1 MNPIQ
6 IAYFKH
12 FLYDKD
18 LHRSYI
24 FYYRQNRIKGSPS
37 GDKDGNP
44 ESIEQYFL
52 KTTVEDVI
60 MKAFYF
66 YPNTGSRSNSSY
78 DYWKGIDDQWQD
90 YMKSNDANFTNDKW
104 PLLSGTF
111 AILRQNWDAD
121 CYWMKRNFESTE
133 EVYRRLGVDMPMPPF
148 IWEHGDTPMKRLD
161 EKQINFD
168 IHNAKDGDIV
178 VRIRKF
184 ENGGVG
190 RTTFIVKKVVRYD
203 PETSY
208 LQPNQLHCKW
218 DPERKNVYIAYLHA
232 SYNSM
237 GEELRTTL
245 TEGHQIHAVVND
257 DSDVTR
263 YRLAFD
269 EEVDILTKRLAE
281 RGLAWNL
288 DKKEVVPLSEAK
300 EEEQPL
306 IEFSDEE
313 EDDPLADFDF
323 FDDVLPR
330 NYRLKPNE
338 VSINFNNSNKIT
350 FNQFE
355 SKTIRE
361 SGLKF
366 ARLAR
371 NKVGDICLIINNREG
386 VNISNLAGKANN
398 QNTTINSV
406 NICGKLRNL
415 FHLKPDYSVLSI
427 EKLQTTQEFIIY
439 KITKQ

>member
-52 KTTVEDVI
+52 KTTVDDVI

-78 DYWKGIDDQWQD
+78 DYWKGIDDQWQE

-104 PLLSGTF
+104 PLLRGTF

-208 LQPNQLHCKW
+208 LQPKQLHCKW

-237 GEELRTTL
+237 GEALRTTL

-288 DKKEVVPLSEAK
+288 DKKEVVQLSEAK
-300 EEEQPL
+300 EEEPHL
-306 IEFSDEE
+306 IEFSDEQE
-313 EDDPLADFDF
+313 EDLGIEFIEIDTSSRRTVNALQ
-323 FDDVLPR
+323 
-330 NYRLKPNE
+330 K
-338 VSINFNNSNKIT
+338 
-350 FNQFE
+350 
-355 SKTIRE
+355 
-361 SGLKF
+361 
-366 ARLAR
+366 
-371 NKVGDICLIINNREG
+371 G
-386 VNISNLAGKANN
+386 VMSVNTRSASWR
-398 QNTTINSV
+398 TTINRTDSKDIKKGNFKYVRLGKV
-406 NICGKLRNL
+406 NDDLVMMFNNQQGINI
-415 FHLKPDYSVLSI
+415 VLNSDGYYNVNSRKFVEALHKALDIKAELIYLNI
-427 EKLQTTQEFIIY
+427 EKYSERVNSLTY
-439 KITKQ
+439 KITKQQ